1 MFSKIKFSFI
11 LIILYF
17 NCCLSLLKSNQIIE
31 SNNELALNLLQI
43 LSTDSENTFF
53 SPLSLSKVLFQLLN
67 GAKGQ
72 TFQELKDLLH
82 IQNNSI

>member
-1 MFSKIKFSFI
+1 
-11 LIILYF
+11 
-17 NCCLSLLKSNQIIE
+17 
-31 SNNELALNLLQI
+31 LALNLLQI

-72 TFQELKDLLH
+72 TFQELKNLLH
-82 IQNNSI
+82 IQNDSI